1 MNIGQQKISEVA
13 IFRRR
18 YAESLAA
25 APGRPLSEVVD
36 LAPEPD
42 ETAAQ
47 TYLMELAC
55 ELLLRLSPVLI
66 CKGIVDSRI
75 CDFEDDWYDPLRI
88 AVAFVEAEDA
98 GEFVVA

>member
-1 MNIGQQKISEVA
+1 MIDQQKISEVA

-18 YAESLAA
+18 YSESVAA

-36 LAPEPD
+36 LAPEPG

-55 ELLLRLSPVLI
+55 ELLLRLSPVSI
-66 CKGIVDSRI
+66 CKDILRV
-75 CDFEDDWYDPLRI
+75 CDFHDDWYEPLRL
-88 AVAFVEAEDA
+88 AVEFVEAEDA